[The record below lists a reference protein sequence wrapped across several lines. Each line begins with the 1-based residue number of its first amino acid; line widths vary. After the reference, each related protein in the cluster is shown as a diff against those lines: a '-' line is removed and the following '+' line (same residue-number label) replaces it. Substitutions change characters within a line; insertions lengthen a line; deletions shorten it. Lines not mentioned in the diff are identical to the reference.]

1 MKMDSKP
8 TVLII
13 EDEEAISN
21 FISAVLTSN
30 QYQVIKAKTGKEGL
44 SLFTSHIPDLI
55 LLDLGLP
62 DMDGVEILK
71 NIRSWSKI
79 PIIVVSARGHEREK
93 VAALDLGADDYI
105 VKPFGT
111 PELLARIR
119 TAMRHSLEAASLSGK
134 DVDQFTVGNLEIN
147 YSKRLVFREGEP
159 IHLTPIEYKIL
170 VLLSRNAGK
179 VLTHDFII
187 REIWGIYT
195 DESHTLRVNM
205 ANIRRKLEAN
215 PGNPQYILTEMG
227 VGYRMVEEL
236 GE

>member
-1 MKMDSKP
+1 MKMDIKP

-44 SLFTSHIPDLI
+44 SLFTSHIPDII

-134 DVDQFTVGNLEIN
+134 EVDQFTVGNLEIN
-147 YSKRLVFREGEP
+147 YSKRLVFRDGEP

-170 VLLSRNAGK
+170 VLL
-179 VLTHDFII
+179 
-187 REIWGIYT
+187 
-195 DESHTLRVNM
+195 
-205 ANIRRKLEAN
+205 
-215 PGNPQYILTEMG
+215 PGMLVKY
-227 VGYRMVEEL
+227 
-236 GE
+236 

>member
-1 MKMDSKP
+1 MDIKP
-8 TVLII
+8 LILII
-13 EDEEAISN
+13 EDEEAICS

-30 QYQVIKAKTGKEGL
+30 DYHVVKAKTGKEGL
-44 SLFTSHIPDLI
+44 SLFTSHIPDI
-55 LLDLGLP
+55 VLLDLGLP
-62 DMDGVEILK
+62 DMDGMEILK
-71 NIRSWSKI
+71 KIRNWSKI

-111 PELLARIR
+111 SELLARIR
-119 TAMRHSLEAASLSGK
+119 TAIRHSTQVIAMNGLEAENFS
-134 DVDQFTVGNLEIN
+134 VGNLEIDYN
-147 YSKRLVFREGEP
+147 KRIVCRAGEN

-170 VLLSRNAGK
+170 VLLSKNAGK

-205 ANIRRKLEAN
+205 ANIRRKIEVN
-215 PGNPQYILTEMG
+215 PGAPKYILTEMG

-236 GE
+236 SE